1 MLLDFGPW
9 NDQEIILKWM
19 KPDLTL
25 KLPVVINMKLLLII
39 YPYIIRQTGNENI
52 KTYQGEAAILI

>member
-1 MLLDFGPW
+1 
-9 NDQEIILKWM
+9 M
-19 KPDLTL
+19 KPVLTL

>member
-1 MLLDFGPW
+1 
-9 NDQEIILKWM
+9 M

-25 KLPVVINMKLLLII
+25 KLPVVIKMKLLPII
-39 YPYIIRQTGNENI
+39 YPYIIQQKGNENI

>member
-1 MLLDFGPW
+1 
-9 NDQEIILKWM
+9 M

-52 KTYQGEAAILI
+52 KTYQGEAAILHQVPVTNLQGNVN